1 MAASLLTETGATRAQ
16 KRDSIWNFL
25 TLGGDIAFF
34 TLALNI
40 ASAYT
45 IFPLFASH
53 LGADNTI
60 VSLIPA
66 IRALGVFAPQLL
78 IAAHVERLRRVKP
91 MILTLTIGERAPA
104 LIIGVVAVALATN
117 HAGLTLGIFLLMT
130 LIPSLSSGLTFPA
143 WYDLI
148 GRAIPRAWMG
158 RFLGIWMGVGGVL
171 GALGSL
177 VAAALI
183 AAFAFPLNF
192 ALCFL
197 LSFVAYVVSFVLL
210 AMGREPARGAES
222 TATEVTLT
230 QETAPAQP
238 GLRAQLMILRTD
250 RAFARYLVANAI
262 SGVATM
268 AGALFAVA
276 AAKQG
281 GLSDAAVGVEG
292 VVLTVA
298 MTLGNFLWGFVGDHL
313 GHRAAL
319 VWGNVCVGMSA
330 VIALGAHGVVWY
342 GVAFFLLGLGVSATQ
357 LTQLTA
363 TGEFGPVGRRASYI
377 ALMSV
382 TYAPF
387 AVGAPLLGGWM
398 ADRWGYGLVFALS
411 GIFGLLAAIAYVLW
425 GPRGAARHDVEPLI
439 NNTGLT
445 VTLGE

>member
-1 MAASLLTETGATRAQ
+1 MAAGLTANSGAARSQ
-16 KRDSIWNFL
+16 KRDSVWNFL

-34 TLALNI
+34 NLALSI
-40 ASAYT
+40 ASVYT

-78 IAAHVERLRRVKP
+78 IAGRVERVRRVKP
-91 MILTLTIGERAPA
+91 MILTLTLGERFPA
-104 LIIGVVAVALATN
+104 LLIGVAALALAAHHTK
-117 HAGLTLGIFLLMT
+117 LMLGIFLLMT

-158 RFLGIWMGVGGVL
+158 RFLGVWMGIGGAL

-177 VAAALI
+177 GAAALI
-183 AAFAFPLNF
+183 ATYAFPLNF

-197 LSFVAYVVSFVLL
+197 LAFAAYVVSFVML
-210 AMGREPARGAES
+210 AMGREPARQKDLPRS
-222 TATEVTLT
+222 L
-230 QETAPAQP
+230 APVVEASRP
-238 GLRAQLMILRTD
+238 GWRSQLAILRTD
-250 RAFARYLVANAI
+250 SAFTRYLIANAI
-262 SGVATM
+262 SGMATM

-276 AAKQG
+276 GAKQG
-281 GLSDAAVGVEG
+281 GLSDAEVGIEG

-298 MTLGNFLWGFVGDHL
+298 MTLGNVLWGFVGDHL

-319 VWGNVCVGMSA
+319 IWGSVGAGVAAALALSA
-330 VIALGAHGVVWY
+330 YGIWWF
-342 GVAFFLLGLGVSATQ
+342 GVAFFLLGLSVSATQ

-363 TGEFGPVGRRASYI
+363 TGEFGSIERRASYI

-398 ADRWGYGLVFALS
+398 ADHWGYSLVFALS
-411 GIFGLLAAIAYVLW
+411 AAFGLLAALAFALW
-425 GPRGAARHDVEPLI
+425 GPRAASSQSEAARQ
-439 NNTGLT
+439 
-445 VTLGE
+445 